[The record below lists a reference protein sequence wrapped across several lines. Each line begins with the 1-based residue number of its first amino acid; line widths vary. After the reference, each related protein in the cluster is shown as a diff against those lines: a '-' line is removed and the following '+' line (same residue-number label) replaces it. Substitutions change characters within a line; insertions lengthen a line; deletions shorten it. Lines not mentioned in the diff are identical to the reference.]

1 MLKVAKSRKC
11 PSRFC
16 HRTDTELHA
25 SFSRKRPAEVV
36 NRSVR
41 VRGLPAGTQ
50 EGLLQQALEK
60 IVKVERVEVFE
71 DKHEAVAE
79 LETPAVSERPTS

>member
-1 MLKVAKSRKC
+1 M
-11 PSRFC
+11 
-16 HRTDTELHA
+16 
-25 SFSRKRPAEVV
+25 
-36 NRSVR
+36 
-41 VRGLPAGTQ
+41 RGLPAGTQ

-79 LETPAVSERPTS
+79 LETPAVSARLHDDTRS